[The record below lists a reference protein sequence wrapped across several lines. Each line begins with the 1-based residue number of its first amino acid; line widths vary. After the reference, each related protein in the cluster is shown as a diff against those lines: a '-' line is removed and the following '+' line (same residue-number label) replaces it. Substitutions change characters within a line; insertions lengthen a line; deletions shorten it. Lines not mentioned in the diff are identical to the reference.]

1 METLRKF
8 YCFLCACV
16 AVLAAIGGT
25 AYFFYYHQPV
35 MAIAVLCL
43 AAMAAPYVIARVKEL
58 LK

>member
-8 YCFLCACV
+8 YCFICAFV
-16 AVLAAIGGT
+16 AIMAAIGGT
-25 AYFFYYHQPV
+25 AYLFYYRQPV
-35 MAIAVLCL
+35 MAVAVMCL